1 MDCELNAQIRS
12 ISCKSA
18 STLLYS
24 QKEVI
29 EMTFGERVRTLR
41 KKKKLSQNALAE
53 LVGVSP
59 RTIFGY
65 EAGTTYPRTENILN
79 RLAVALG
86 VTSEAL
92 MDGATSLES
101 FAFIRADH
109 TMTTQ
114 VLIATKQVAAL
125 LLGDSLSD
133 IQKDEMAQAIMDAYW
148 ESRRKSREKND
159 TTT

>member
-1 MDCELNAQIRS
+1 MVLPCL
-12 ISCKSA
+12 
-18 STLLYS
+18 
-24 QKEVI
+24 QKEVM

-79 RLAVALG
+79 RLAGALD
-86 VTSEAL
+86 VTREAL
-92 MDGATSLES
+92 MEGETSPES

-109 TMTTQ
+109 SMTTQ
-114 VLIATKQVAAL
+114 MRIATQQVATL
-125 LLGDSLSD
+125 LLSDSLSD
-133 IQKDEMAQAIMDAYW
+133 VQKDVMAHAIMDAYW
-148 ESRRKSREKND
+148 ESRQKSREKND